1 MRFRV
6 RVSCEKWHR
15 DRRFPIWCVVHS
27 VFHCTLGTLFPLCS
41 PSVPVLSVHTPCTP
55 LYSLFFPVLCIL
67 PVFLYCLS
75 MYSTV
80 LPVLSCPLY
89 SPSVHVLSVTFLLVI
104 YPSVCIFEQ
113 VRTVSSGIVARIVFR
128 PKVICPQGSNY
139 KEAREKAFF
148 VS

>member
-15 DRRFPIWCVVHS
+15 DRRFPIWCVVPS

-55 LYSLFFPVLCIL
+55 LYSLSS
-67 PVFLYCLS
+67 VFSQCSCTVCPYS
-75 MYSTV
+75 IYSTV

-104 YPSVCIFEQ
+104 YPSVCLFKQ
-113 VRTVSSGIVARIVFR
+113 VRTVSSGIVARIGIR
-128 PKVICPQGSNY
+128 RLPPKGDMSTR
-139 KEAREKAFF
+139 K
-148 VS
+148 